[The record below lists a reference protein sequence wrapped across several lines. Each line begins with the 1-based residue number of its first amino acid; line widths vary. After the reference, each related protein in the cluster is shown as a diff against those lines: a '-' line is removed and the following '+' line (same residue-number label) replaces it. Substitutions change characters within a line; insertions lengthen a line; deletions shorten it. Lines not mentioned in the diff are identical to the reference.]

1 MHRERPNVLLV
12 PDLALERWPSMDRYA
27 AELAR
32 HLPGLDVP
40 PEARRLGGPRYLA
53 RYVRYPRALR
63 RYRPRLVHIAD
74 HSYAHCL
81 AAFPGVPSV
90 VTIHDLYPLHV
101 LEQRSGG
108 ARAAGRDALLR
119 RVMGWVRRADGWI
132 AGSRFT
138 AGEAVRLLGLPAERI
153 VTVGYGV
160 DGAFAARP
168 ADAVLSQRREA
179 WARACGG
186 PAQTARVVLHVGS
199 CEPRKDVETAI
210 GALARLRAGGLDA
223 ILVQIGGRFSAV
235 QRWMIAE
242 AGMERFLVQEY
253 RVTEEA
259 LVAAYHAADVLVM
272 PSTYEGFGLPA
283 IEAQAAGLPVVTT
296 GAGGL
301 ADAVGDVALL
311 APEGNADAFAEALA
325 RVCTDGA
332 TRSRL
337 ITAGRERAAGFTWD
351 AVAHRT
357 AEVYAE
363 LVKAS

>member
-1 MHRERPNVLLV
+1 MTPGVLLV
-12 PDLALERWPSMDRYA
+12 PDLALERWPSMDRYT

-40 PEARRLGGPRYLA
+40 PEAQRLGGPRYLA

-63 RYRPRLVHIAD
+63 RYSPRLVHIAD

-101 LEQRSGG
+101 LEQRGG
-108 ARAAGRDALLR
+108 GVRAAVRDALLR
-119 RVMGWVRRADGWI
+119 RVMNWVRRADRWI

-138 AGEAVRLLGLPAERI
+138 AGEAIRLLGLPAERI

-160 DGAFAARP
+160 DRAFAARP

-179 WARACGG
+179 WARACGV
-186 PAQTARVVLHVGS
+186 PAKTARVVLHVGS

-210 GALARLRAGGLDA
+210 GALARLRAGGLEA
-223 ILVQIGGRFSAV
+223 ILVQIGGRYSAAQRRLAAV
-235 QRWMIAE
+235 Q
-242 AGMERFLVQEY
+242 GVTPFLVQEE
-253 RVTEEA
+253 RAAEDA
-259 LVAAYHAADVLVM
+259 LVSAYHAADVLVM

-283 IEAQAAGLPVVTT
+283 LEAQAAGLPVVTT

-301 ADAVGDVALL
+301 AHAAGDVALL
-311 APEGNADAFAEALA
+311 ASIGDARAFAEALA
-325 RVCTDGA
+325 SVCTDA
-332 TRSRL
+332 SVRDRL
-337 ITAGRERAAGFTWD
+337 ITAGRARAATFTWD

-357 AEVYAE
+357 AEVYDGIARTG
-363 LVKAS
+363 

>member
-1 MHRERPNVLLV
+1 VTPGVLLV

-40 PEARRLGGPRYLA
+40 PEAQRLGGPRYLA

-108 ARAAGRDALLR
+108 ARAAVRDALLR
-119 RVMGWVRRADGWI
+119 RVMGWVRRADRWI
-132 AGSRFT
+132 AVSRFT
-138 AGEAVRLLGLPAERI
+138 ADEAMRLLGLPAERI
-153 VTVGYGV
+153 RVVPNGV
-160 DGAFAARP
+160 SEAFAVRP
-168 ADAVLSQRREA
+168 AEMVLSQRRKA
-179 WARACGG
+179 WARACGVL
-186 PAQTARVVLHVGS
+186 ADTARVVLHVGS

-223 ILVQIGGRFSAV
+223 ILVQIGGRYSAA
-235 QRWMIAE
+235 QRKLA
-242 AGMERFLVQEY
+242 ATLGVTPFLVQEE
-253 RVTEEA
+253 RAAEDA
-259 LVAAYHAADVLVM
+259 LVSAYHAADVLVM

-283 IEAQAAGLPVVTT
+283 LEAPAAGLPVVTT

-311 APEGNADAFAEALA
+311 APIGHAEAFADALA
-325 RVCTDGA
+325 RACTDA
-332 TRSRL
+332 PVRDRL
-337 ITAGRERAAGFTWD
+337 ITVGRARAADFTWD
-351 AVAHRT
+351 AVARRT